1 MGMSAVRNVLVIGGG
16 FSGTSAAIELRK
28 AGIEVDLV
36 ETDPSWR
43 SYGAGITLN
52 GATLR
57 ALDRVGVLAE
67 IEAQGACT
75 DGALIYT
82 SDGHKLGELNAPR
95 LGGQHI
101 PSGGGIMRPVLA
113 RILAE
118 ATRRSGTRVRLGC
131 RAISIDQNESAVD
144 VTFSDGT
151 RGSYELVVAADGARS
166 GVRATFFPSAPEP
179 SYTGQGVWRA
189 VVPRPKEVV
198 CPSFYMGARLKA
210 GVNPVSLT
218 SMYLFLTE
226 DRPVNE
232 HVPQEELLPQLQALL
247 DQFSAPIPRYV
258 RSVLNA
264 DSHIVYRP
272 LEALLVPEPWYRG
285 RVVLIGDAT
294 HASTP
299 HLAAGAGMGIEDA
312 VVLAEELHRAV
323 SLPQA
328 LAAFQRR
335 RFPRCRLVV
344 ENSVRLGQIEQTGG
358 SSEEHGN
365 IMRDSAIALA
375 APF

>member
-1 MGMSAVRNVLVIGGG
+1 MPAVRNVLVVGGG
-16 FSGTSAAIELRK
+16 FSGTSAAIQLRK
-28 AGIEVDLV
+28 VGIDVDLV
-36 ETDPSWR
+36 EIDPGWR

-52 GATLR
+52 GAALR
-57 ALDRVGVLAE
+57 ALDRVGILPE

-75 DGALIYT
+75 DGAEIYT
-82 SDGHKLGELNAPR
+82 ADGYKLGELNSPR
-95 LGGQHI
+95 LGGQHV
-101 PSGGGIMRPVLA
+101 PGGGGIMRPVLA
-113 RILAE
+113 RILSE
-118 ATRRSGTRVRLGC
+118 ATRRSGTRIRLGC
-131 RAISIDQNESAVD
+131 HPTSFDQKESAVD

-151 RGSYELVVAADGARS
+151 RGSYELIVAADGARS
-166 GVRATFFPSAPEP
+166 GIRETFFPSAPKP

-189 VVPRPKEVV
+189 VVPRPKEVA

-210 GVNPVSLT
+210 GVNPVSQT

-232 HVPQEELLPQLQALL
+232 HVPQEELLPRLQGLL
-247 DQFSAPIPRYV
+247 DQFSAPIPKYV

-272 LEALLVPEPWYRG
+272 LEALLVPEPWYQG
-285 RVVLIGDAT
+285 RVVLIGDAA

-299 HLAAGAGMGIEDA
+299 HLAAGAGMGVEDA
-312 VVLAEELHRAV
+312 VVLAEELHRAT
-323 SLPQA
+323 SLSEG
-328 LAAFQRR
+328 LITFQKR

-344 ENSVRLGQIEQTGG
+344 ESSVRLGQIEQTGG
-358 SSEEHGN
+358 SKEEHAD
-365 IMRDSAIALA
+365 IMRQSAIALA

>member
-1 MGMSAVRNVLVIGGG
+1 MSAVRNVLVIGGG
-16 FSGTSAAIELRK
+16 FSGTCAAIQLRK
-28 AGIEVDLV
+28 AGVDVDLV
-36 ETDPSWR
+36 EIDPGWR

-57 ALDRVGVLAE
+57 ALDIIGVLPE

-75 DGALIYT
+75 DGGEIYT
-82 SDGHKLGELNAPR
+82 ADGHKLGELGAVR
-95 LGGQHI
+95 LGPHL
-101 PSGGGIMRPVLA
+101 PSGGGIMRPILA
-113 RILAE
+113 RILSE
-118 ATRRSGTRVRLGC
+118 ATRGSGTRVRLGC
-131 RAISIDQNESAVD
+131 QAISIDQKDSTVD

-151 RGSYELVVAADGARS
+151 HGSYELIVAADGARS
-166 GVRATFFPSAPEP
+166 GIRATFFPSAPKP

-189 VVPRPKEVV
+189 VVPRPKEVL

-210 GVNPVSLT
+210 GVNPVSRT

-232 HVPQEELLPQLQALL
+232 HVPEKELLPQLQALL

-258 RSVLNA
+258 RAVLNA

-272 LEALLVPEPWYRG
+272 LEALLMPEPWYQG
-285 RVVLIGDAT
+285 RVVLIGDAA

-328 LAAFQRR
+328 LAAFQHR

-358 SSEEHGN
+358 SQEEHGN

-375 APF
+375 GPF

>member
-1 MGMSAVRNVLVIGGG
+1 MPAVRNVLVIGGG
-16 FSGTSAAIELRK
+16 FSGTSAAIQLRK
-28 AGIEVDLV
+28 AGIDVDLV
-36 ETDPSWR
+36 EIDPGWR

-57 ALDRVGVLAE
+57 ALDIVGVLPE
-67 IEAQGACT
+67 VEAQGACT
-75 DGALIYT
+75 DGGEIYT
-82 SDGHKLGELNAPR
+82 ADGHKLGQLSAPR
-95 LGGQHI
+95 LGGPHL
-101 PSGGGIMRPVLA
+101 PSSGGIMRPVLA
-113 RILAE
+113 KILSE
-118 ATRRSGTRVRLGC
+118 ATRSSGTRVRLGC
-131 RAISIDQNESAVD
+131 HATSIDQKESAVD

-151 RGSYELVVAADGARS
+151 RGSYELIVAADGARS
-166 GVRATFFPSAPEP
+166 GIRETFFPAAPKP

-210 GVNPVSLT
+210 GVNPVSRT

-247 DQFSAPIPRYV
+247 DQFSAPIPKYV
-258 RSVLNA
+258 RAALNA

-272 LEALLVPEPWYRG
+272 LEALLMPEPWYQG
-285 RVVLIGDAT
+285 RVVLIGDAA

-312 VVLAEELHRAV
+312 VVLAEELRRAV
-323 SLPQA
+323 SVPQA
-328 LAAFQRR
+328 LAAFQQR

-358 SSEEHGN
+358 SQEEHGN
-365 IMRDSAIALA
+365 IMRESVIALA
-375 APF
+375 GPF

>member
-1 MGMSAVRNVLVIGGG
+1 MSAVRNALVIGGG
-16 FSGTSAAIELRK
+16 FSGTSAAIQLRK
-28 AGIEVDLV
+28 AGIDVDLV
-36 ETDPSWR
+36 EIDPGWR

-57 ALDRVGVLAE
+57 ALDMVGVLPE
-67 IEAQGACT
+67 VMTHGACT
-75 DGALIYT
+75 DGAEIYT
-82 SDGHKLGELNAPR
+82 ADGHKLGELNSPR
-95 LGGQHI
+95 LGGQHV

-113 RILAE
+113 KILSE

-131 RAISIDQNESAVD
+131 HATSIDQRESAVD
-144 VTFSDGT
+144 VSFSDGAQ
-151 RGSYELVVAADGARS
+151 GSYELIVAADGARS
-166 GVRATFFPSAPEP
+166 AIRETFFPAAPKP

-189 VVPRPKEVV
+189 VVPRPKEVA
-198 CPSFYMGARLKA
+198 CPSFYMGPRLKA
-210 GVNPVSLT
+210 GVNPVSQT

-232 HVPQEELLPQLQALL
+232 HVPQEELLPQLLALL
-247 DQFSAPIPRYV
+247 DHFAAPIPQYV

-272 LEALLVPEPWYRG
+272 LEALLMPEPWYQG
-285 RVVLIGDAT
+285 RVVLIGDAA

-299 HLAAGAGMGIEDA
+299 HLAAGAGMGVEDA
-312 VVLAEELHRAV
+312 VVLAEELHRAS

-328 LAAFQRR
+328 LGAFQQR

-344 ENSVRLGQIEQTGG
+344 ENSVRLGRIEQTGG
-358 SSEEHGN
+358 SQQEHAD
-365 IMRDSAIALA
+365 IMRTSAIALA
-375 APF
+375 GPF

>member
-1 MGMSAVRNVLVIGGG
+1 MAAVRNVLVIGGG
-16 FSGTSAAIELRK
+16 FSGTCAAIQLRK
-28 AGIEVDLV
+28 AGIDVDLV
-36 ETDPSWR
+36 EIDPGWR

-57 ALDRVGVLAE
+57 ALDRVGVLPE

-75 DGALIYT
+75 DGAEIFT
-82 SDGHKLGELNAPR
+82 ADGHKLGELNSPR
-95 LGGQHI
+95 LAGQHV

-118 ATRRSGTRVRLGC
+118 STRRSGTRVRLGC
-131 RAISIDQNESAVD
+131 QATSIEQKESAVD

-151 RGSYELVVAADGARS
+151 HGSYDLIVAADGTRS
-166 GVRATFFPSAPEP
+166 GIRETFFPSAPRP
-179 SYTGQGVWRA
+179 AYTGQGVWRA
-189 VVPRPKEVV
+189 VVPRPKEVAR
-198 CPSFYMGARLKA
+198 PSFYMGPRLKA
-210 GVNPVSLT
+210 GVNPVSPT

-232 HVPQEELLPQLQALL
+232 HIPQDELLPQLQALL
-247 DQFSAPIPRYV
+247 DQFTAPIPSYV
-258 RSVLNA
+258 RSVLSA

-285 RVVLIGDAT
+285 RVVLIGDAA

-299 HLAAGAGMGIEDA
+299 HLAAGAGMGVEDA

-328 LAAFQRR
+328 LAAFQQR

-358 SSEEHGN
+358 SREEHGN
-365 IMRDSAIALA
+365 IMRESAIALA
-375 APF
+375 GPF